1 MSGVANIPR
10 NRFGN
15 FFLRGECMKKIVII
29 GACVE
34 CPNFLNGCGYG
45 NNCDITN
52 KVILHEEK
60 IPEWCPLQ
68 DARDY
73 VIKEK

>member
-1 MSGVANIPR
+1 
-10 NRFGN
+10 
-15 FFLRGECMKKIVII
+15 MKKIVII